1 MLKEKTEAEPE
12 EESEDVFYDDL
23 PPMDRKTERYL
34 VQKFATLWLNRIR
47 PGWYCAPPPNP
58 THKMDNRGLFLSL

>member
-1 MLKEKTEAEPE
+1 MSGLDE
-12 EESEDVFYDDL
+12 EEDEDEEMFYDDL

-47 PGWYCAPPPNP
+47 E
-58 THKMDNRGLFLSL
+58 GLCDWC